1 MKGKGEMK
9 KRLAIVAAVFG
20 ALNLFAVAPAGAA
33 SCTVIAEDL
42 GCTERILCAPGAKL
56 GWECI
61 H

>member
-1 MKGKGEMK
+1 MEGISGMK

-20 ALNLFAVAPAGAA
+20 VLNLFAVAPAGA
-33 SCTVIAEDL
+33 SCTVIAEEL